1 MGIFDFLGKAA
12 DNIVQQ
18 SDSNNMME
26 KYVGE
31 TPFTYQKKVYQGV
44 LASAMGVQDRLVKLG
59 LEPLSVP
66 ELSML
71 RLAIFA
77 NLADREGDEELRR
90 KYIKAAEKLGTDYI
104 NAIRKDVQDACLD
117 VCPLMCR
124 PRRS

>member
-1 MGIFDFLGKAA
+1 MGIFGFLGNAA
-12 DNIVQQ
+12 NNIIQQ

-31 TPFTYQKKVYQGV
+31 TPFNYRKKVYQGV
-44 LASAMGVQDRLVKLG
+44 LASAAGVQDRLVKFG

-77 NLADREGDEELRR
+77 NLADREGDGQLRR
-90 KYIKAAEKLGTDYI
+90 KYTEAAEKLGTDYI
-104 NAIRKDVQDACLD
+104 NEIRKDVQDEYLKA
-117 VCPLMCR
+117 CPLMCS